1 MEEDRCVRLLRS
13 CPLFAAV
20 PEGDLRRLS
29 GSVSVRRYRRGHA
42 MSSSHWPRRRRR

>member
-42 MSSSHWPRRRRR
+42 TPSSHWPRRRRR